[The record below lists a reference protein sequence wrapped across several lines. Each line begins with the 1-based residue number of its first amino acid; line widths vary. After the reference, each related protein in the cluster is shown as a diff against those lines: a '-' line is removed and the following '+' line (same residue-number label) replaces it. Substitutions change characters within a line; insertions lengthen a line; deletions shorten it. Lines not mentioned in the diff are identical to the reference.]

1 MGWMQKTQSIGP
13 RFSLNNKRT
22 RWQFTI
28 GAEPSVVPE
37 ADLYIVRD
45 YLFDQTSELDTAEK
59 KMAFLESSGR
69 AICDWLGI
77 EPAVEER

>member
-1 MGWMQKTQSIGP
+1 
-13 RFSLNNKRT
+13 
-22 RWQFTI
+22 
-28 GAEPSVVPE
+28 
-37 ADLYIVRD
+37 VRD